1 VAQWEQ
7 TLYKYRMH
15 LYWSEPDQAWI
26 VDIPDLPGAMADG
39 ETPEAAVAMAQK
51 VIALW
56 IETARTWAAN
66 PRTTSGTSG
75 SLVALVS
82 LKTIPI
88 RS

>member
-56 IETARTWAAN
+56 IETARERGQPIPEPQAE
-66 PRTTSGTSG
+66 P
-75 SLVALVS
+75 VAH
-82 LKTIPI
+82 
-88 RS
+88 

>member
-1 VAQWEQ
+1 MAQWEQ

-15 LYWSEPDQAWI
+15 LYWSEPDQARI

-56 IETARTWAAN
+56 IETAQERGQPIPEPQAE
-66 PRTTSGTSG
+66 P
-75 SLVALVS
+75 VAH
-82 LKTIPI
+82 
-88 RS
+88 